1 MLAAYASTLARR
13 TGLSVA
19 STVVPVAVA
28 GPSVFARCYANVV
41 DGLKYYEEHE
51 WVKNEGGV
59 ATIGITDHA
68 QEALGDIV
76 YVDLPEVGS
85 TIEAKESIGA
95 VESVK
100 AASDIY
106 TPVSGEV
113 VEANEVN
120 AKKEKAPPFLSPL
133 IPPLSPALLCFAIKL
148 RSRNLNQTLASS
160 TSLL

>member
-28 GPSVFARCYANVV
+28 GPSAFARCYANVV

-113 VEANEVN
+113 VEVN
-120 AKKEKAPPFLSPL
+120 SALEDEPGTVNKEPYEGGWMF
-133 IPPLSPALLCFAIKL
+133 KL
-148 RSRNLNQTLASS
+148 KLTKPEELD
-160 TSLL
+160 SLMDAGEYEKFCSE

>member
-1 MLAAYASTLARR
+1 MPPNLP
-13 TGLSVA
+13 
-19 STVVPVAVA
+19 PVAVA

-85 TIEAKESIGA
+85 TIEAKTIALRKSARGA
-95 VESVK
+95 
-100 AASDIY
+100 
-106 TPVSGEV
+106 
-113 VEANEVN
+113 
-120 AKKEKAPPFLSPL
+120 
-133 IPPLSPALLCFAIKL
+133 
-148 RSRNLNQTLASS
+148 
-160 TSLL
+160 

>member
-1 MLAAYASTLARR
+1 MLKCLRFAGKAMPRACQSWGRAALSPASRFLSTYYAESHEF
-13 TGLSVA
+13 VK
-19 STVVPVAVA
+19 
-28 GPSVFARCYANVV
+28 V
-41 DGLKYYEEHE
+41 DG
-51 WVKNEGGV
+51 GV
-59 ATIGITDHA
+59 GTVGITAHA
-68 QEALGDIV
+68 ADALGDIV
-76 YVDLPEVGS
+76 FVELPDVGADFEKGETFGS
-85 TIEAKESIGA
+85 

-100 AASDIY
+100 AASDVY

-120 AKKEKAPPFLSPL
+120 AKKEKAPPFSSPL